1 MSEKDKGSELICVV
15 QCFWTTDHDFV
26 DRIRCRTRDQRHWIL
41 SLQASAIMCSKQ
53 LQLDREAAGG
63 VVDGGQLFN
72 LIFLYSPSDQ
82 SEDIEFRWTTQL
94 EFVSRGLFCQSVR
107 MSSAYYYATESLRH
121 FPSFWEDNLHN
132 VISICLTYFQNVLSM
147 GGIL

>member
-26 DRIRCRTRDQRHWIL
+26 DGISCRTRDQRHWIL

-53 LQLDREAAGG
+53 LQLNREAAGG

-72 LIFLYSPSDQ
+72 LIFLYSPSHQ
-82 SEDIEFRWTTQL
+82 SEDIEFRWTTSTRVCIQGSF
-94 EFVSRGLFCQSVR
+94 FVKVYG
-107 MSSAYYYATESLRH
+107 
-121 FPSFWEDNLHN
+121 
-132 VISICLTYFQNVLSM
+132 
-147 GGIL
+147 